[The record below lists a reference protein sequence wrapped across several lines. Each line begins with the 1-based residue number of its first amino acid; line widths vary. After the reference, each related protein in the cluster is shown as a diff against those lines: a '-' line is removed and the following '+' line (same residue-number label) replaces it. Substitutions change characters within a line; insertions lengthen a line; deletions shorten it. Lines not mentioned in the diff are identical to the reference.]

1 MVIKNH
7 FHWNF
12 NQLPLFSIDVKFS
25 RSAPPPSPPQSLKRE
40 DETMKQPL
48 VDALSKMNV
57 LLDNCFI
64 KYLAEC
70 AVNIFE
76 KQQWRSILAKIKA
89 NRPQSQDCLKTIIMQ
104 NTSLWVLLLGT
115 LNLGNNTNHTIVLDA
130 AQKPCQSFR
139 SFLLSLFLLSITC
152 ICWHDVLFMFY

>member
-25 RSAPPPSPPQSLKRE
+25 RSAPPSPPQSLKRE

-76 KQQWRSILAKIKA
+76 K
-89 NRPQSQDCLKTIIMQ
+89 
-104 NTSLWVLLLGT
+104 
-115 LNLGNNTNHTIVLDA
+115 
-130 AQKPCQSFR
+130 
-139 SFLLSLFLLSITC
+139 
-152 ICWHDVLFMFY
+152 

>member
-25 RSAPPPSPPQSLKRE
+25 RSGPPPPPPPPPPSLKRE

-76 KQQWRSILAKIKA
+76 K
-89 NRPQSQDCLKTIIMQ
+89 
-104 NTSLWVLLLGT
+104 
-115 LNLGNNTNHTIVLDA
+115 
-130 AQKPCQSFR
+130 
-139 SFLLSLFLLSITC
+139 
-152 ICWHDVLFMFY
+152 